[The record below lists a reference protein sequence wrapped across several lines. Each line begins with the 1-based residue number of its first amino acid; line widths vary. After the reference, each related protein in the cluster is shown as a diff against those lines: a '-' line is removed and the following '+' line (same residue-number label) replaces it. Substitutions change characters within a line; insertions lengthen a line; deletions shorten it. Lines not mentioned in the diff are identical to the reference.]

1 MAGKVS
7 GTQLHVLFVDEADK
21 EDLSMRRPW
30 ARGGHVEQGLEEGA
44 DRPFCIARAA
54 PINAPIADDG
64 LELQR
69 VGGFTDRVEV
79 WS

>member
-1 MAGKVS
+1 
-7 GTQLHVLFVDEADK
+7 
-21 EDLSMRRPW
+21 MRRPW